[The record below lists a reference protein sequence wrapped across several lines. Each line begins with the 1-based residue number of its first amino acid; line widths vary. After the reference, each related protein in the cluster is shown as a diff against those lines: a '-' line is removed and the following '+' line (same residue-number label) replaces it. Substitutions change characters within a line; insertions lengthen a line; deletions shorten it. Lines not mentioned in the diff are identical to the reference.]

1 MKKVI
6 VALFAV
12 LMVLASCSMED
23 SSNGIVSFDVGE
35 NSRGNV
41 SVIEMDVAYYVVH
54 GTSGGQT
61 FNSGNISID
70 GGENAF
76 EIRPGNWTFY
86 AEAFNKNDQK
96 IGRSDDVEANIKS
109 GPGNHVSLTVREIA
123 GEGDVTF
130 NLKYTNQIDPDT
142 PLYVMIDD
150 GEKQPL
156 VVKDGVHA
164 LTVSLSNGFHVV
176 WIYEGENGNPSD
188 VFTIRVVTGYPTKVT
203 GEYVTSS
210 AGDGYFDI
218 EGDIVQTPEISF
230 FDAFNGTV
238 PVNLEYEL
246 EAIVKGVSGQ
256 IEYTWFLDG
265 TEAKDQTTATYTVE
279 SLQSIGLEVGTQHN
293 LMLMIRAGNVVWTSN
308 RYFFTVGQAVTLP
321 TIESP
326 GLGDSAWNTQW
337 NYDGGSQTITI
348 NVEGST
354 EGFEIKY
361 FIDDQEVVAEGN
373 VITVDPQSYSIGQ
386 HELRYEITG
395 YGIPDSGSLGRF
407 MITPS
412 VYLSLDQTDGLNS
425 YDKLTGSVQVN
436 PAGDYGY
443 VGIGIFNADSSEE
456 LIEEIDFDDSG
467 YTKFEVSLGSLTTS
481 GEYTVLAGV
490 TDSYDNPT
498 FSALSEEKTIQV
510 TVPDFSI
517 YTVSDKVY
525 SGGSFSIYA
534 NETSGPGNSYVWYVN
549 GEEVHL
555 SDGQTGYSSF
565 NVGNVSWPT
574 GTYEI
579 YLMRDGIN
587 SNTIT
592 IEIVEEPRLGILVNG
607 SLNGNNWASG
617 KAVRFEIWNPEGHEL
632 SEINWYVY
640 ADGPGIDESKYTID
654 ESKLGLTVHEDVSA
668 SNISVDVE
676 LKVDGISHR
685 LYGSASS
692 SGGGYA
698 DGISISIDKFV
709 VKPSE
714 SVKATYYIGSNF
726 DYNET
731 GMYNSISSAVLTVFG
746 VDKSGQRNVLSGYPI
761 TFTSDQLPVAD
772 VLTIEADVEDYTRYV
787 LRIDAYY
794 WDYSSGVEPVEV
806 QGAWWENIVT
816 VSENGII
823 GIQAGDVYQ
832 MLQIDGA
839 DGIAVGLGT
848 LILSDDG
855 SNQYVKYVIKFTED
869 MIPQGPEQEMTG
881 MPFEIEKGTF
891 TSNGGSITFNGQSMV
906 PGPDGTGQVEY
917 TVTIDGNEFVD
928 DDGRTWTRLNTETR
942 SKSRAISDFNGS
954 WKFADINL
962 DSSFMTAMMNFVF
975 TMMEQQMGAEM
986 MMPDNYKN
994 LLTFDAGEGIGVS
1007 LGAELYNGLLTM
1019 NAGIG
1024 LDATIM
1030 DGISLADD
1038 LMLLAGATGDIDS
1051 YGGDD
1056 LLTMDGYAIP
1066 LALQLSSD
1074 ESVMLLYV
1082 LMRQGDNGYQ
1092 PMLVLPLSNVSSL
1105 DFPKATGSHF
1115 SKTMRST
1122 MSEVM
1127 DMAKTAEQKLGSDGS
1142 DVLYNLFA
1150 VPLFNSNVNST
1161 GKWNVEVT
1169 SGDTEFLERIFGG
1182 YMYSLMGSMT
1192 TGGGYEIWSYDG
1204 PSDPSGSYHYSL
1216 AYGGGATSGY
1226 ANFNVTSSGEDPN
1239 EVNMMVQVSFRGLPV
1254 YEGTLRLTR
1263 DTSLSFMDVC
1273 EEMVASSSGPSTGY
1287 IELRS
1292 NGEVWFGY
1300 GETEAEGMN
1309 ICVGTYGLD
1318 GGKIVIETAN
1328 DLLPEL
1334 EGLSISF
1341 GGLFGYSQSGDSA
1354 EIMILQQK
1362 NGADFGLKFNAVG

>member
-109 GPGNHVSLTVREIA
+109 GPGNHVSLTVREIE

-130 NLKYTNQIDPDT
+130 NFTYTNQINPDT
-142 PLYVMIDD
+142 SLYAMIDD
-150 GEKQPL
+150 GQKQQL

-176 WIYEGENGNPSD
+176 WIYEGDNENPSD
-188 VFTIRVVTGYPTKVT
+188 VFTIRVVTGYPTTVT

-218 EGDIVQTPEISF
+218 EGAIDQTPEISF

-265 TEAKDQTTATYTVE
+265 AEVEDQTTATYTVE
-279 SLQSIGLEVGTQHN
+279 SLQSIGLEVGTQHT
-293 LMLMIRAGNVVWTSN
+293 LMLMIRSGNVVWTSD
-308 RYFFTVGQAVTLP
+308 RYHFTVIEEVTLP
-321 TIESP
+321 ELSSNLA
-326 GLGDSAWNTQW
+326 GFVHDNAWSYN
-337 NYDGGSQTITI
+337 GGSQTITI
-348 NVEGST
+348 NVNGST

-395 YGIPDSGSLGRF
+395 YGIPDSGSLGLF
-407 MITPS
+407 VITPS
-412 VYLSLDQTDGLNS
+412 VYLTLDQTDGLYN

-436 PAGDYGY
+436 PAGEYGY
-443 VGIGIFNADSSEE
+443 AAVGIFNDDYTEL

-467 YTKFEVSLGSLTTS
+467 YTKFEVSLGSLATS
-481 GEYTVLAGV
+481 GKYTVKAEVQDTYDSPSFYGV
-490 TDSYDNPT
+490 
-498 FSALSEEKTIQV
+498 SEDQTIQI

-517 YTVSDKVY
+517 VTDNSDKV
-525 SGGSFSIYA
+525 I
-534 NETSGPGNSYVWYVN
+534 
-549 GEEVHL
+549 
-555 SDGQTGYSSF
+555 
-565 NVGNVSWPT
+565 VGNELSIRVNESSSGSTYEWYINGKLASTQSGYGNFYEYIRWPA

-579 YLMRDGIN
+579 YLMRDGVK

-592 IEIVEEPRLGILVNG
+592 IEVVEEPRLGILING

-617 KAVRFEIWNPEGHEL
+617 NAVRFEIWNPDGHEL

-640 ADGPGIDESKYTID
+640 ADGPGIDESLYTID
-654 ESKLGLTVHEDVSA
+654 ESDLGLTVHEDVSA

-685 LYGSASS
+685 IYGSA
-692 SGGGYA
+692 
-698 DGISISIDKFV
+698 
-709 VKPSE
+709 
-714 SVKATYYIGSNF
+714 
-726 DYNET
+726 
-731 GMYNSISSAVLTVFG
+731 
-746 VDKSGQRNVLSGYPI
+746 
-761 TFTSDQLPVAD
+761 
-772 VLTIEADVEDYTRYV
+772 
-787 LRIDAYY
+787 
-794 WDYSSGVEPVEV
+794 YSSGDEYDNGLAIYFDKLVVAPGEGFGGNYTISYYMPDPEGYYQYPIETATVRLFGVKADGSEGIPIWTKEYSREDKTLPAHEEFDLNETTDEYTSYKVAIDFTYTDNFSVEPHPYDGE
-806 QGAWWENIVT
+806 WTNSIP
-816 VSENGII
+816 VSSERII
-823 GIQAGDVYQ
+823 PIQAGDVYQ
-832 MLQIDGA
+832 MLQLDGT

-848 LILSDDG
+848 LVLSADD

-869 MIPQGPEQEMTG
+869 MIPQNPEQGMTE
-881 MPFEIEKGTF
+881 MPFEMEMGTY
-891 TSNGGSITFNGQSMV
+891 SQNGNTISFNGQGMDPS
-906 PGPDGTGQVEY
+906 TGEMIEVNY
-917 TVTIDGNEFVD
+917 FVNLAGRD
-928 DDGRTWTRLNTETR
+928 FTDSEGRTWTMLNTETR
-942 SKSRAISDFNGS
+942 SKSRAISDFNGL

-962 DSSFMTAMMNFVF
+962 DSSFMNEMMNFVF

-986 MMPDNYKN
+986 TMPDTYKN
-994 LLTFDAGEGIGVS
+994 LLTFDEGEGIGVS

-1038 LMLLAGATGDIDS
+1038 LMLLAGATGELDS
-1051 YGGDD
+1051 YSEED

-1074 ESVMLLYV
+1074 KSVMLLYV
-1082 LMRQGDNGYQ
+1082 LMKQGDNGYQ
-1092 PMLVLPLSNVSSL
+1092 PMLVLPLSKVSSL

-1127 DMAKTAEQKLGSDGS
+1127 DMAKTAELKLGSDGS

-1150 VPLFNSNVNST
+1150 VPLFNSNVSST

-1204 PSDPSGSYHYSL
+1204 PSDPSMTYHYSL
-1216 AYGGGATSGY
+1216 AYGDGATSGY
-1226 ANFNVTSSGEDPN
+1226 ANFNVTSSDPN
-1239 EVNMMVQVSFRGLPV
+1239 EVTMMVQVSFRGLPV

-1328 DLLPEL
+1328 DLLPEM

>member
-12 LMVLASCSMED
+12 LMVFASCSMED

-130 NLKYTNQIDPDT
+130 NLEYTNQIDPDT

-150 GEKQPL
+150 GEKQRL

-176 WIYEGENGNPSD
+176 WIYEGDNENPSD

-265 TEAKDQTTATYTVE
+265 AIVEAQTTETFSVE
-279 SLQSIGLEVGTQHN
+279 SLQSINLDVGTQHT
-293 LMLMIRAGNVVWTSN
+293 LMLMIRAGNVVWTSD
-308 RYFFTVGQAVTLP
+308 RYIFTVGERVVLP
-321 TIESP
+321 TIKSD
-326 GLGDSAWNTQW
+326 LDVDCDIA
-337 NYDGGSQTITI
+337 YDGGNHVITLT
-348 NVEGST
+348 VDGST
-354 EGFEIKY
+354 EGFTIKY
-361 FIDDQEVVAEGN
+361 LIDDQEVVAEN
-373 VITVDPQSYSIGQ
+373 NQITVNPQSYSLGP
-386 HELRYEITG
+386 HELKYEING
-395 YGIPDSGSLGRF
+395 HGLPALGSLGTF
-407 MITPS
+407 WINPS
-412 VYLSLDQTDGLNS
+412 VYLTLDQTDGLYS
-425 YDKLTGSVQVN
+425 YDKLTGSVRVN
-436 PAGDYGY
+436 PAGGEYGY
-443 VGIGIFNADSSEE
+443 GVITLLHEKDGLGAVQI
-456 LIEEIDFDDSG
+456 IENVYFDESG
-467 YTKFEVSLGSLTTS
+467 YANFEISLGSLTTE
-481 GEYTVLAGV
+481 G
-490 TDSYDNPT
+490 SYIVQAVVANSYENPSYGGT
-498 FSALSEEKTIQV
+498 SEKQTINV

-517 YTVSDKVY
+517 YTSSDKVY

-565 NVGNVSWPT
+565 HVNNVSWPT

-579 YLMRDGIN
+579 YLMRDGFK

-592 IEIVEEPRLGILVNG
+592 IEVVEEPRLGILING

-617 KAVRFEIWNPEGHEL
+617 NAVRFEIWNPDDHEL
-632 SEINWYVY
+632 SEINWDVY
-640 ADGPGIDESKYTID
+640 ADGLEIDESQYTIA
-654 ESKLGLTVHEDVSA
+654 ESELGLTVHEDVFASSISA
-668 SNISVDVE
+668 DVE

-685 LYGSASS
+685 IHGSAYS

-698 DGISISIDKFV
+698 DGMSISLDKFV
-709 VKPSE
+709 VKPGE
-714 SVKATYYIGSNF
+714 SVKATYYIGTNL
-726 DYNET
+726 DYNENWMST
-731 GMYNSISSAVLTVFG
+731 SISSAVLTVFG
-746 VDKSGQRNVLSGYPI
+746 VDKSGIRNELSEYSRTI
-761 TFTSDQLPVAD
+761 TSDQLPFSGE
-772 VLTIEADVEDYTRYV
+772 LTIPSASDQYSSYV
-787 LRIDAYY
+787 FHIDAYY
-794 WDYSSGVEPVEV
+794 WDYSSGSEPDEAL
-806 QGAWWENIVT
+806 GPYWENIVT

-848 LILSDDG
+848 LVLSDDG
-855 SNQYVKYVIKFTED
+855 SNQYVRYVIKFTED
-869 MIPQGPEQEMTG
+869 MIPQDPEQEMTG

-891 TSNGGSITFNGQSMV
+891 TSNGGSITFNGQSME

-917 TVTIDGNEFVD
+917 TVTIDGNEFID
-928 DDGRTWTRLNTETR
+928 DNGRTWTRLNTETR

-954 WKFADINL
+954 WKVADINL
-962 DSSFMTAMMNFVF
+962 DSSFMNAMMNFVF
-975 TMMEQQMGAEM
+975 TMMEQQTGEEM
-986 MMPDNYKN
+986 AMPEN
-994 LLTFDAGEGIGVS
+994 LLTFDEGEGIGVS
-1007 LGAELYNGLLTM
+1007 LGAVLYNGLLTM

-1038 LMLLAGATGDIDS
+1038 LMLLAGATGELDS
-1051 YGGDD
+1051 YSEED

-1074 ESVMLLYV
+1074 KSVMLLYV
-1082 LMRQGDNGYQ
+1082 LMKQGDNGYQ
-1092 PMLVLPLSNVSSL
+1092 PMLVLPLSKVSSL

-1150 VPLFNSNVNST
+1150 VPLFNSNVSST

-1216 AYGGGATSGY
+1216 AYGDGATSGY

-1239 EVNMMVQVSFRGLPV
+1239 EVTMMVQVSFRGLPV

-1263 DTSLSFMDVC
+1263 DTSLSFMEVC

-1318 GGKIVIETAN
+1318 GGKIVIETAS

-1341 GGLFGYSQSGDSA
+1341 GGLFGYSQSGDTA

>member
-109 GPGNHVSLTVREIA
+109 GPGNSVSLTVREIA

-130 NLKYTNQIDPDT
+130 NLKYTNQINPDT

-150 GEKQPL
+150 GEKQQL

-176 WIYEGENGNPSD
+176 WIYEGDNENPSD
-188 VFTIRVVTGYPTKVT
+188 VFTIRVVTGYPTTVT

-265 TEAKDQTTATYTVE
+265 AVVEDQTTATYTVK
-279 SLQSIGLEVGTQHN
+279 SLQSIDLEVGTQHN
-293 LMLMIRAGNVVWTSN
+293 LMLMIRSGNIVWTSN

-395 YGIPDSGSLGRF
+395 YGLTRSGSLGLF
-407 MITPS
+407 VINPS
-412 VYLSLDQTDGLNS
+412 VTLTLDKTSGLYN

-436 PAGDYGY
+436 PAENYEFAAVEI
-443 VGIGIFNADSSEE
+443 VGSDGLVGPLVQKISLDE
-456 LIEEIDFDDSG
+456 SG
-467 YTKFEVSLGSLTTS
+467 HTDFEVSLGSLTTT
-481 GEYTVLAGV
+481 GTYTVHARV
-490 TDSYDNPT
+490 ADRDSNPT
-498 FSALSEEKTIQV
+498 FEGLSEEKTIQI

-517 YTVSDKVY
+517 VTDNSDKV
-525 SGGSFSIYA
+525 I
-534 NETSGPGNSYVWYVN
+534 
-549 GEEVHL
+549 
-555 SDGQTGYSSF
+555 
-565 NVGNVSWPT
+565 VGNELSIRVNESSSGSTYEWYINGKLASTQSEYGNFYEFIRWPA

-579 YLMRDGIN
+579 YLMKDGVK

-592 IEIVEEPRLGILVNG
+592 IEVVEEPRLGILING

-617 KAVRFEIWNPEGHEL
+617 NAVRFEIWNPDGHEL

-640 ADGPGIDESKYTID
+640 ADGPGIDESQYTIA
-654 ESKLGLTVHEDVSA
+654 ESELGLTVHEDVFASSISA
-668 SNISVDVE
+668 DVE

-685 LYGSASS
+685 LYGSA
-692 SGGGYA
+692 
-698 DGISISIDKFV
+698 
-709 VKPSE
+709 
-714 SVKATYYIGSNF
+714 
-726 DYNET
+726 
-731 GMYNSISSAVLTVFG
+731 
-746 VDKSGQRNVLSGYPI
+746 
-761 TFTSDQLPVAD
+761 
-772 VLTIEADVEDYTRYV
+772 
-787 LRIDAYY
+787 
-794 WDYSSGVEPVEV
+794 YSSGDEYDNGLAIYFDKLVVAPGEGFGGNYTISYYMPDPEGYYQYPIETATVRLFGVKADGSEGIPIWTKEYSREDKTLPAHEKFNLNETTDEYTSYKVAIDFTYTDNFSVEPHPYDGE
-806 QGAWWENIVT
+806 WTNSIP
-816 VSENGII
+816 VSSERII
-823 GIQAGDVYQ
+823 PIQAGDVYQ

-848 LILSDDG
+848 LVLSDDG
-855 SNQYVKYVIKFTED
+855 SNQYVRYVIKFTED
-869 MIPQGPEQEMTG
+869 MIPQDSEQGMTE

-917 TVTIDGNEFVD
+917 TVTINGNEFVD
-928 DDGRTWTRLNTETR
+928 DDGRTWTRLNTVTK
-942 SKSRAISDFNGS
+942 SASRAISDFNGS

-986 MMPDNYKN
+986 TMPDNYKN
-994 LLTFDAGEGIGVS
+994 LLTFDEGEGIGVS
-1007 LGAELYNGLLTM
+1007 LGAKLHDGLLTM

-1038 LMLLAGATGDIDS
+1038 LMLLAGATGELDS
-1051 YGGDD
+1051 YSEED
-1056 LLTMDGYAIP
+1056 LLTMDGYALP

-1074 ESVMLLYV
+1074 KSVMLLYV
-1082 LMRQGDNGYQ
+1082 LMRQGDKGYQ
-1092 PMLVLPLSNVSSL
+1092 PMLVLPLSKVSSL

-1127 DMAKTAEQKLGSDGS
+1127 DMAKTAELKLGSDGS

-1150 VPLFNSNVNST
+1150 VPLFNSNVSST

-1204 PSDPSGSYHYSL
+1204 PSDPSMTYHYSL
-1216 AYGGGATSGY
+1216 AYGDGATSGY

-1239 EVNMMVQVSFRGLPV
+1239 EVIMMVQVSFRGLPV

-1292 NGEVWFGY
+1292 NGQVWFGY

-1318 GGKIVIETAN
+1318 GGKIVIETAS

>member
-35 NSRGNV
+35 NSRGKV

-54 GTSGGQT
+54 GTSGGLS
-61 FNSGNISID
+61 FNSENISID
-70 GGENAF
+70 GGENTF

-86 AEAFNKNDQK
+86 AEAFNKDKQK
-96 IGRSDDVEANIKS
+96 IGRSDDVAVNIKS
-109 GPGNHVSLTVREIA
+109 GPGNHVSLTVREIE

-130 NLKYTNQIDPDT
+130 NLKYTNKIDPDT
-142 PLYVMIDD
+142 PLYVKIDD
-150 GEKQPL
+150 SEKQRL

-164 LTVSLSNGFHVV
+164 LTESLSNGFHVV
-176 WIYEGENGNPSD
+176 WIYEGDNENPSD

-230 FDAFNGTV
+230 TSNFSTDNV
-238 PVNLEYEL
+238 PANLEFKLKAVVE
-246 EAIVKGVSGQ
+246 GVSGQ

-265 TEAKDQTTATYTVE
+265 AVAEDQTTATYTVE
-279 SLQSIGLEVGTQHN
+279 SLQSIGLEVETQHN
-293 LMLMIRAGNVVWTSN
+293 LMLMIRSGNVVWTSD

-348 NVEGST
+348 NVEGNT

-361 FIDDQEVVAEGN
+361 FIDDQEVVAKDN

-443 VGIGIFNADSSEE
+443 VGIGIFNADYPEE
-456 LIEEIDFDDSG
+456 LIEEIDFDGSG

-498 FSALSEEKTIQV
+498 FSALSEEKTIQI

-517 YTVSDKVY
+517 VTDNSDKV
-525 SGGSFSIYA
+525 I
-534 NETSGPGNSYVWYVN
+534 
-549 GEEVHL
+549 
-555 SDGQTGYSSF
+555 
-565 NVGNVSWPT
+565 VGNELSIRVNESSSGSTYEWYINGKLASTQSEYGNFYEFIRWPA

-579 YLMRDGIN
+579 YLMRDGFK

-592 IEIVEEPRLGILVNG
+592 IEVVEEPRLGILING

-617 KAVRFEIWNPEGHEL
+617 NAVRFEIWNPDDHEL
-632 SEINWYVY
+632 SEINWDVY
-640 ADGPGIDESKYTID
+640 ADGLEIDESQYTIA
-654 ESKLGLTVHEDVSA
+654 ESELGLTVHEDVFASSISA
-668 SNISVDVE
+668 DVE

-685 LYGSASS
+685 IHGSAYSS
-692 SGGGYA
+692 GGYA
-698 DGISISIDKFV
+698 DGMSISLDKFV
-709 VKPSE
+709 VKPGE
-714 SVKATYYIGSNF
+714 SVKATYYIGTNL
-726 DYNET
+726 DYNENWMST
-731 GMYNSISSAVLTVFG
+731 SISSAVLTVFG
-746 VDKSGQRNVLSGYPI
+746 VDKSGIRNELSEYSRTI
-761 TFTSDQLPVAD
+761 TSDQLPFSGE
-772 VLTIEADVEDYTRYV
+772 LTIPSASDQYSSYV
-787 LRIDAYY
+787 FHIDAYY
-794 WDYSSGVEPVEV
+794 WDYSSGSEPDEAL
-806 QGAWWENIVT
+806 GPYWENIVT

-848 LILSDDG
+848 LVLSDDG
-855 SNQYVKYVIKFTED
+855 SNQYVRYVIKFTED
-869 MIPQGPEQEMTG
+869 MIPQDPEQEMTG

-891 TSNGGSITFNGQSMV
+891 TSNGGSITFNGQSME

-917 TVTIDGNEFVD
+917 TVTIDGNEFID
-928 DDGRTWTRLNTETR
+928 DNGRTWTRLNTETR

-954 WKFADINL
+954 WKVADINL
-962 DSSFMTAMMNFVF
+962 DSSFMNAMMNFVF
-975 TMMEQQMGAEM
+975 TMMEQQTGEEM
-986 MMPDNYKN
+986 AMPEN
-994 LLTFDAGEGIGVS
+994 LLTFDEGEGIGVS
-1007 LGAELYNGLLTM
+1007 LGAVLYNGLLTM

-1038 LMLLAGATGDIDS
+1038 LMLLAGATGELDS
-1051 YGGDD
+1051 YSEED

-1074 ESVMLLYV
+1074 KSVMLLYV
-1082 LMRQGDNGYQ
+1082 LMKQGDNGYQ
-1092 PMLVLPLSNVSSL
+1092 PMLVLPLSKVSSL

-1150 VPLFNSNVNST
+1150 VPLFNSNVSST

-1216 AYGGGATSGY
+1216 AYGDGATSGY

-1239 EVNMMVQVSFRGLPV
+1239 EVTMMVQVSFRGLPV

-1263 DTSLSFMDVC
+1263 DTSLSFMEVC

-1318 GGKIVIETAN
+1318 GGKIVIETAS

-1341 GGLFGYSQSGDSA
+1341 GGLFGYSQSGDTA

>member
-61 FNSGNISID
+61 FNSGNIYID

-109 GPGNHVSLTVREIA
+109 GPGNSVSLTVREIA

-130 NLKYTNQIDPDT
+130 NLKYTNQINPDT

-150 GEKQPL
+150 GEKQQL

-176 WIYEGENGNPSD
+176 WIYEGDNENPSD
-188 VFTIRVVTGYPTKVT
+188 VFTIRVVTGYPTTVT

-265 TEAKDQTTATYTVE
+265 AVVEDQTTATYTVK
-279 SLQSIGLEVGTQHN
+279 SLQSIDLEVGTQHN
-293 LMLMIRAGNVVWTSN
+293 LMLMIRSGNIVWTSN

-395 YGIPDSGSLGRF
+395 YGLTRSGSLGLF
-407 MITPS
+407 VINPS
-412 VYLSLDQTDGLNS
+412 VTLTLDKTSGLYN

-436 PAGDYGY
+436 PAENYEFAAVEI
-443 VGIGIFNADSSEE
+443 VGSDGLVGPLVQKISLDE
-456 LIEEIDFDDSG
+456 SG
-467 YTKFEVSLGSLTTS
+467 HTDFEVSLGSLTTT
-481 GEYTVLAGV
+481 GTYTVHARV
-490 TDSYDNPT
+490 ADRDSNPT
-498 FSALSEEKTIQV
+498 FEGLSEEKTIQI

-517 YTVSDKVY
+517 VTDNSDKV
-525 SGGSFSIYA
+525 I
-534 NETSGPGNSYVWYVN
+534 
-549 GEEVHL
+549 
-555 SDGQTGYSSF
+555 
-565 NVGNVSWPT
+565 VGNELSIRVNESSSGSTYEWYINGKLASTQSEYGNFYEFIRWPA

-579 YLMRDGIN
+579 YLMKDGVK

-592 IEIVEEPRLGILVNG
+592 IEVVEEPRLGILING

-617 KAVRFEIWNPEGHEL
+617 NAVRFEIWNPDGHEL

-640 ADGPGIDESKYTID
+640 ADGPGIDESLYTID
-654 ESKLGLTVHEDVSA
+654 ESDLGLTVHEDVSA
-668 SNISVDVE
+668 SNISADVE

-685 LYGSASS
+685 LYGSA
-692 SGGGYA
+692 
-698 DGISISIDKFV
+698 
-709 VKPSE
+709 
-714 SVKATYYIGSNF
+714 
-726 DYNET
+726 
-731 GMYNSISSAVLTVFG
+731 
-746 VDKSGQRNVLSGYPI
+746 
-761 TFTSDQLPVAD
+761 
-772 VLTIEADVEDYTRYV
+772 
-787 LRIDAYY
+787 
-794 WDYSSGVEPVEV
+794 YSSGDEYDNGLAIYFDKLVVAPGEGFGGNYTISYYMPDPEGYYQYPIETATVRLFGVKADGSEGIPIWTKEYSREDKTLPAHEKFNLNETTDEYTSYKVAIDFTYTDNFSVEPHPYDGE
-806 QGAWWENIVT
+806 WTNSIP
-816 VSENGII
+816 VSSERII
-823 GIQAGDVYQ
+823 PIQAGDVYQ

-848 LILSDDG
+848 LVLSDDG
-855 SNQYVKYVIKFTED
+855 SNQYVRYVIKFTED
-869 MIPQGPEQEMTG
+869 MIPQDSEQGMTE

-917 TVTIDGNEFVD
+917 TVTINGNEFVD
-928 DDGRTWTRLNTETR
+928 DDGRTWTRLNTVTK
-942 SKSRAISDFNGS
+942 SASRAISDFNGS

-986 MMPDNYKN
+986 TMPDNYKN
-994 LLTFDAGEGIGVS
+994 LLTFDEGEGIGVS
-1007 LGAELYNGLLTM
+1007 LGAKLHDGLLTM

-1038 LMLLAGATGDIDS
+1038 LMLLAGATGELDS
-1051 YGGDD
+1051 YSEED

-1074 ESVMLLYV
+1074 KSVMLLYV
-1082 LMRQGDNGYQ
+1082 LMKQGDNGYQ
-1092 PMLVLPLSNVSSL
+1092 PMLVLPLSKVSSL

-1150 VPLFNSNVNST
+1150 VPLFNSNVSST

-1204 PSDPSGSYHYSL
+1204 PSDPSMTYHYSL
-1216 AYGGGATSGY
+1216 AYGDGATSGY

-1239 EVNMMVQVSFRGLPV
+1239 EVTMMVQVSFRGLPV

>member
-35 NSRGNV
+35 NSRGKV

-54 GTSGGQT
+54 GTSGGES

-76 EIRPGNWTFY
+76 EIRPGKWTFY
-86 AEAFNKNDQK
+86 AEAINKDNQK
-96 IGRSDDVEANIKS
+96 IGRSDDVAVNIKS

-130 NLKYTNQIDPDT
+130 NLEYTNQIDPDT

-150 GEKQPL
+150 GEKQKL

-176 WIYEGENGNPSD
+176 WIYEGDNENPSD
-188 VFTIRVVTGYPTKVT
+188 VFTIRVVTGYPTTVT

-218 EGDIVQTPEISF
+218 EGAIVQTPEISF

-265 TEAKDQTTATYTVE
+265 AIVEAQTTETFSVE
-279 SLQSIGLEVGTQHN
+279 SLQSIGLEVGTPHN
-293 LMLMIRAGNVVWTSN
+293 LMLMIRSGNVVWTSN

-321 TIESP
+321 EISSDLSAQIESN
-326 GLGDSAWNTQW
+326 AWS
-337 NYDGGSQTITI
+337 YDGGSQTIAI

-354 EGFEIKY
+354 EGFIIKY
-361 FIDDQEVVAEGN
+361 FIDDQEVVAEDN
-373 VITVDPQSYSIGQ
+373 AITVDPRSYSIGQ
-386 HELRYEITG
+386 HELKYEITG
-395 YGIPDSGSLGRF
+395 YGLTRSGSLGRF
-407 MITPS
+407 VINPS
-412 VYLSLDQTDGLNS
+412 VILTLDKTSDLYN

-436 PAGDYGY
+436 PAENYEFVAVEI
-443 VGIGIFNADSSEE
+443 VGSDGLVEPLVQKISLDE
-456 LIEEIDFDDSG
+456 SG
-467 YTKFEVSLGSLTTS
+467 HTDFEVSLGSLTTT
-481 GEYTVLAGV
+481 GTYTVHARV
-490 TDSYDNPT
+490 ADRDSNPT
-498 FSALSEEKTIQV
+498 FEGLSEELAIQV

-517 YTVSDKVY
+517 VTDNSDKV
-525 SGGSFSIYA
+525 I
-534 NETSGPGNSYVWYVN
+534 
-549 GEEVHL
+549 
-555 SDGQTGYSSF
+555 
-565 NVGNVSWPT
+565 VGNELSIRVNELSSGSTYEWYINGKLASTQQGYGNFYEFIRWPA

-579 YLMRDGIN
+579 YLVRDGFK

-592 IEIVEEPRLGILVNG
+592 IEVVEEPRLGILING

-617 KAVRFEIWNPEGHEL
+617 NAVRFEIWNPDGHEL

-640 ADGPGIDESKYTID
+640 ADGPGIDESLYTID
-654 ESKLGLTVHEDVSA
+654 ESKLGLTVQENVSA

-685 LYGSASS
+685 IYGRAYS
-692 SGGGYA
+692 SGDGYA
-698 DGISISIDKFV
+698 DGMSISLDKFV
-709 VKPSE
+709 VKPGE

-787 LRIDAYY
+787 LRIEAYY

-839 DGIAVGLGT
+839 DGIAAGLGT

-855 SNQYVKYVIKFTED
+855 SNQYVKYVIKFSED
-869 MIPQGPEQEMTG
+869 MIPQDPEQEMTG

-917 TVTIDGNEFVD
+917 TVTINGNEFVD

-962 DSSFMTAMMNFVF
+962 DSSFMNAMMNFVF
-975 TMMEQQMGAEM
+975 TMMEQQTGEEM
-986 MMPDNYKN
+986 AMPEN
-994 LLTFDAGEGIGVS
+994 LLTFDEGEGIGVS
-1007 LGAELYNGLLTM
+1007 LGAKLHDGLLTM

-1038 LMLLAGATGDIDS
+1038 LMLLAGATGELDS
-1051 YGGDD
+1051 YSEED

-1082 LMRQGDNGYQ
+1082 LMKQGDNGYQ
-1092 PMLVLPLSNVSSL
+1092 PMLVLPLSKVSSL

-1150 VPLFNSNVNST
+1150 VPLFNSNVSST

-1192 TGGGYEIWSYDG
+1192 TGGGYEIWDNYG

-1216 AYGGGATSGY
+1216 AYGGGATSAY
-1226 ANFNVTSSGEDPN
+1226 ADFTVTSEKQD
-1239 EVNMMVQVSFRGLPV
+1239 EVIVDVDVWFQGLPV
-1254 YEGTLRLTR
+1254 YTGTLRLTR
-1263 DTSLSFMDVC
+1263 DTSLSFMEVC

-1292 NGEVWFGY
+1292 DGKVWFGY

-1318 GGKIVIETAN
+1318 GGKIVIETAS

-1341 GGLFGYSQSGDSA
+1341 GGLFGYSQSGDTA

-1362 NGADFGLKFNAVG
+1362 NGADFGLRFNAVG

>member
-130 NLKYTNQIDPDT
+130 NLKYTNQINPDT

-150 GEKQPL
+150 GEKQQL

-176 WIYEGENGNPSD
+176 WIYEGDNENPSD
-188 VFTIRVVTGYPTKVT
+188 VFTIRVVTGYPTTVT

-265 TEAKDQTTATYTVE
+265 AVVEDQTTATYTVK
-279 SLQSIGLEVGTQHN
+279 SLQSIDLEVGTQHN
-293 LMLMIRAGNVVWTSN
+293 LMLMIRSGNIVWTSN

-395 YGIPDSGSLGRF
+395 YGLTRSGSLGLF
-407 MITPS
+407 VINPS
-412 VYLSLDQTDGLNS
+412 VTLTLDKTSGLYN

-436 PAGDYGY
+436 PAENYEFAAVEI
-443 VGIGIFNADSSEE
+443 VGSDGLVGPLVQKISLDE
-456 LIEEIDFDDSG
+456 SG
-467 YTKFEVSLGSLTTS
+467 HTDFEVSLGSLTTT
-481 GEYTVLAGV
+481 GTYTVHARV
-490 TDSYDNPT
+490 ADRDSNLT
-498 FSALSEEKTIQV
+498 FEGLSEEKTIQI

-517 YTVSDKVY
+517 VTDNSDKV
-525 SGGSFSIYA
+525 I
-534 NETSGPGNSYVWYVN
+534 
-549 GEEVHL
+549 
-555 SDGQTGYSSF
+555 
-565 NVGNVSWPT
+565 VGNELSIRVNESSSGSTYEWYINGKLASTQSEYGNFYEFIRWPA

-579 YLMRDGIN
+579 YLMKDGVK

-592 IEIVEEPRLGILVNG
+592 IEVVEEPRLGILING

-617 KAVRFEIWNPEGHEL
+617 NAVRFEIWNPDGHEL

-640 ADGPGIDESKYTID
+640 ADGPGIDESLYTID
-654 ESKLGLTVHEDVSA
+654 ESDLGLTVHEDVSA
-668 SNISVDVE
+668 SNISADVE

-685 LYGSASS
+685 LYGSA
-692 SGGGYA
+692 
-698 DGISISIDKFV
+698 
-709 VKPSE
+709 
-714 SVKATYYIGSNF
+714 
-726 DYNET
+726 
-731 GMYNSISSAVLTVFG
+731 
-746 VDKSGQRNVLSGYPI
+746 
-761 TFTSDQLPVAD
+761 
-772 VLTIEADVEDYTRYV
+772 
-787 LRIDAYY
+787 
-794 WDYSSGVEPVEV
+794 YSSGDEYDNGLAIYFDKLVVAPGEGFGGNYTISYYMPDPEGYYQYPIETATVRLFGVKADGSEGIPIWTKEYSREDKTLPAHEEFNLNETTDEYTSYKVAIDFTYTDNFSVEPHPYDGE
-806 QGAWWENIVT
+806 WTNSIP
-816 VSENGII
+816 VSSERII
-823 GIQAGDVYQ
+823 PIQAGDVYQ

-848 LILSDDG
+848 LVLSDDG
-855 SNQYVKYVIKFTED
+855 SNQYVRYVIKFTED
-869 MIPQGPEQEMTG
+869 MIPQDSEQGMTE

-917 TVTIDGNEFVD
+917 TVTINGNEFVD
-928 DDGRTWTRLNTETR
+928 DDGRTWTRLNTVTK
-942 SKSRAISDFNGS
+942 SASRAISDFNGS

-986 MMPDNYKN
+986 TMPDNYKN
-994 LLTFDAGEGIGVS
+994 LLTFDEGEGIGVS
-1007 LGAELYNGLLTM
+1007 LGAKLHDGLLTM

-1038 LMLLAGATGDIDS
+1038 LMLLAGATGELDS
-1051 YGGDD
+1051 YSEED
-1056 LLTMDGYAIP
+1056 LLTMDGYALP

-1074 ESVMLLYV
+1074 KSVMLLYV
-1082 LMRQGDNGYQ
+1082 LMRQGDKGYQ
-1092 PMLVLPLSNVSSL
+1092 PMLVLPLSKVSSL

-1127 DMAKTAEQKLGSDGS
+1127 DMAKTAELKLGSDGS

-1150 VPLFNSNVNST
+1150 VPLFNSNVSST

-1204 PSDPSGSYHYSL
+1204 PSDPSMTYHYSL
-1216 AYGGGATSGY
+1216 AYGDGATSGY

-1239 EVNMMVQVSFRGLPV
+1239 EVIMMVQVSFRGLPV

-1292 NGEVWFGY
+1292 NGQVWFGY

-1318 GGKIVIETAN
+1318 GGKIVIETAS

>member
-12 LMVLASCSMED
+12 LMVFASCSMED

-41 SVIEMDVAYYVVH
+41 SVIEMDVAYYVVY
-54 GTSGGQT
+54 GTSGGLS

-96 IGRSDDVEANIKS
+96 IGRSDDVAVNIKS

-142 PLYVMIDD
+142 LLYIMIDD
-150 GEKQPL
+150 GEKQQL

-176 WIYEGENGNPSD
+176 WIYEGDNENPSD
-188 VFTIRVVTGYPTKVT
+188 VFTIRVVTGYPTMVT

-210 AGDGYFDI
+210 AEDGYFDI

-230 FDAFNGTV
+230 SSNFTEATI
-238 PVNLEYEL
+238 PANLEFNL
-246 EAIVKGVSGQ
+246 KANVDGVSGQ
-256 IEYTWFLDG
+256 IEYTWLLDG
-265 TEAKDQTTATYTVE
+265 AVAEDQTTATYTVE

-293 LMLMIRAGNVVWTSN
+293 LMLMIRSGNVVWTSD
-308 RYFFTVGQAVTLP
+308 RYHFTVIEEVILP
-321 TIESP
+321 ELSSNLA
-326 GLGDSAWNTQW
+326 GFVHDNAWSYN
-337 NYDGGSQTITI
+337 GGSQDITI
-348 NVEGST
+348 NVNGST

-361 FIDDQEVVAEGN
+361 FIDDQEVVAESY

-395 YGIPDSGSLGRF
+395 YGIPDSGGSLGLF
-407 MITPS
+407 VITPS
-412 VYLSLDQTDGLNS
+412 VYLTLDQTDGLYN

-436 PAGDYGY
+436 PAGEYGY
-443 VGIGIFNADSSEE
+443 TAVGIFNDDYSEL
-456 LIEEIDFDDSG
+456 LIEEIEFNESG
-467 YTKFEVSLGSLTTS
+467 YAGFEVSLGSLATS
-481 GEYTVLAGV
+481 GKYTVKAGV
-490 TDSYDNPT
+490 QDAYDSPSFYGV
-498 FSALSEEKTIQV
+498 SEDQTIQI

-517 YTVSDKVY
+517 VTDNSDKV
-525 SGGSFSIYA
+525 I
-534 NETSGPGNSYVWYVN
+534 
-549 GEEVHL
+549 
-555 SDGQTGYSSF
+555 
-565 NVGNVSWPT
+565 VGNELSIRVNESSSGSTYEWYINGKLASTQSGYGNFYEFIRWPA

-579 YLMRDGIN
+579 YLMKDGVK

-592 IEIVEEPRLGILVNG
+592 IEVVEEPRLGILING

-617 KAVRFEIWNPEGHEL
+617 NAVRFEIWNPDGHEL

-640 ADGPGIDESKYTID
+640 ADGPGIDESLYTID
-654 ESKLGLTVHEDVSA
+654 ESDLGLTVHEDVSA
-668 SNISVDVE
+668 SNISADLE

-685 LYGSASS
+685 LYGSA
-692 SGGGYA
+692 
-698 DGISISIDKFV
+698 
-709 VKPSE
+709 
-714 SVKATYYIGSNF
+714 
-726 DYNET
+726 
-731 GMYNSISSAVLTVFG
+731 
-746 VDKSGQRNVLSGYPI
+746 
-761 TFTSDQLPVAD
+761 
-772 VLTIEADVEDYTRYV
+772 
-787 LRIDAYY
+787 
-794 WDYSSGVEPVEV
+794 YSSGDEYDNGLAIYFDKLVVAPGEGFGGNYTISYYMPDPEGYYQYPIETATVRLLGVKADGSEGIPIWTKEYSREDKTLPAHEEFDLNETTDEYTSYKVAIDFTYTDNFSVEPHPYDGE
-806 QGAWWENIVT
+806 WTNSIP
-816 VSENGII
+816 VSSERII
-823 GIQAGDVYQ
+823 PIQAGDVYQ
-832 MLQIDGA
+832 MLQIDGT

-848 LILSDDG
+848 LVLSADD
-855 SNQYVKYVIKFTED
+855 SNQYVKYVIKFTKD
-869 MIPQGPEQEMTG
+869 MIPQDPEQGMTE

-917 TVTIDGNEFVD
+917 TVTINGNEFVD
-928 DDGRTWTRLNTETR
+928 DDGLTWTRLNTETR
-942 SKSRAISDFNGS
+942 SKSRAISDFNGL

-962 DSSFMTAMMNFVF
+962 DSSFMNEMMNFVF

-986 MMPDNYKN
+986 TMPDTYKN
-994 LLTFDAGEGIGVS
+994 LLTFDEGEGIGVS

-1038 LMLLAGATGDIDS
+1038 LMLLAGATGELDS
-1051 YGGDD
+1051 YSEED

-1074 ESVMLLYV
+1074 KSVMLLYV
-1082 LMRQGDNGYQ
+1082 LMKQGDNGYQ
-1092 PMLVLPLSNVSSL
+1092 PMLVLPLSKVSSL

-1127 DMAKTAEQKLGSDGS
+1127 DMAKTAELKLGSDGS

-1150 VPLFNSNVNST
+1150 VPLFNSNVSST

-1204 PSDPSGSYHYSL
+1204 PSDPSMTYHYSL
-1216 AYGGGATSGY
+1216 AYGDGATSGY
-1226 ANFNVTSSGEDPN
+1226 ANFNVTSSDPN
-1239 EVNMMVQVSFRGLPV
+1239 EVTMMVQVSFRGLPV

-1318 GGKIVIETAN
+1318 GGKIVIETAS

-1341 GGLFGYSQSGDSA
+1341 GGLFG
-1354 EIMILQQK
+1354 
-1362 NGADFGLKFNAVG
+1362 

>member
-54 GTSGGQT
+54 GTSGGES

-76 EIRPGNWTFY
+76 EIRPGKWTFY
-86 AEAFNKNDQK
+86 AEAFNKDKQK
-96 IGRSDDVEANIKS
+96 IGRSDDVAVNIKS

-130 NLKYTNQIDPDT
+130 NLEYTNQIDPDT

-150 GEKQPL
+150 GEKQKL

-176 WIYEGENGNPSD
+176 WIYEGDNENPSD
-188 VFTIRVVTGYPTKVT
+188 VFTIRVVTGYPTTVT

-218 EGDIVQTPEISF
+218 EGAIVQTPEISF

-265 TEAKDQTTATYTVE
+265 AIVEAQTTETFSVE
-279 SLQSIGLEVGTQHN
+279 SLQSIGLEVGTPHN
-293 LMLMIRAGNVVWTSN
+293 LMLMIRSGNVVWTSN

-321 TIESP
+321 EISSDLSAQIESN
-326 GLGDSAWNTQW
+326 AWS
-337 NYDGGSQTITI
+337 YDGGSQTIAI

-354 EGFEIKY
+354 EGFIIKY
-361 FIDDQEVVAEGN
+361 FIDDQEVVAEDN
-373 VITVDPQSYSIGQ
+373 AITVDPRSYSIGQ
-386 HELRYEITG
+386 HELKYEITG
-395 YGIPDSGSLGRF
+395 YGLTRSGSLGRF
-407 MITPS
+407 VINPS
-412 VYLSLDQTDGLNS
+412 VILTLDKTSDLYN

-436 PAGDYGY
+436 PAENYEFVAVEI
-443 VGIGIFNADSSEE
+443 VGSDGLVEPLVQKISLDE
-456 LIEEIDFDDSG
+456 SG
-467 YTKFEVSLGSLTTS
+467 HTDFEVSLGSLTTT
-481 GEYTVLAGV
+481 GTYTVHARV
-490 TDSYDNPT
+490 ADRDSNPT
-498 FSALSEEKTIQV
+498 FEGLSEELAIQV

-517 YTVSDKVY
+517 VTDNSDKV
-525 SGGSFSIYA
+525 I
-534 NETSGPGNSYVWYVN
+534 
-549 GEEVHL
+549 
-555 SDGQTGYSSF
+555 
-565 NVGNVSWPT
+565 VGNELSIRVNELSSGSTYEWYINGKLASTQQGYGNFYEFIRWPA

-579 YLMRDGIN
+579 YLVRDGFK

-592 IEIVEEPRLGILVNG
+592 IEVVEEPRLGILING

-617 KAVRFEIWNPEGHEL
+617 NAVRFEIWNPDGHEL

-640 ADGPGIDESKYTID
+640 ADGPGIDESLYTID
-654 ESKLGLTVHEDVSA
+654 ESKLGLTVQENVSA

-685 LYGSASS
+685 IYGRAYS
-692 SGGGYA
+692 SGDGYA
-698 DGISISIDKFV
+698 DGMSISLDKFV
-709 VKPSE
+709 VKPGE

-787 LRIDAYY
+787 LRIEAYY

-839 DGIAVGLGT
+839 DGIAAGLGT

-855 SNQYVKYVIKFTED
+855 SNQYVKYVIKFSED
-869 MIPQGPEQEMTG
+869 MIPQDPEQEMTG

-917 TVTIDGNEFVD
+917 TVTINGNEFVD

-962 DSSFMTAMMNFVF
+962 DSSFMNAMMNFVF
-975 TMMEQQMGAEM
+975 TMMEQQTGEEM
-986 MMPDNYKN
+986 AMPEN
-994 LLTFDAGEGIGVS
+994 LLTFDEGEGIGVS
-1007 LGAELYNGLLTM
+1007 LGAKLHDGLLTM

-1038 LMLLAGATGDIDS
+1038 LMLLAGATGELDS
-1051 YGGDD
+1051 YSEED

-1082 LMRQGDNGYQ
+1082 LMKQGDNGYQ
-1092 PMLVLPLSNVSSL
+1092 PMLVLPLSKVSSL

-1127 DMAKTAEQKLGSDGS
+1127 AMAKTAEQKLGSDGS

-1150 VPLFNSNVNST
+1150 VPLFNSNVSST

-1192 TGGGYEIWSYDG
+1192 TGGGYEIWDNYD

-1239 EVNMMVQVSFRGLPV
+1239 EVTMMVQVSFRGLPV

-1263 DTSLSFMDVC
+1263 DTSLSFMEVC

-1300 GETEAEGMN
+1300 GETEVEGMN

-1318 GGKIVIETAN
+1318 GGKIVIETAS

-1341 GGLFGYSQSGDSA
+1341 GGLFGYSQSGDTA

-1362 NGADFGLKFNAVG
+1362 NGADFGLEFNAVG

>member
-54 GTSGGQT
+54 GTSGGLS

-96 IGRSDDVEANIKS
+96 IGRSDDVAVNIKS
-109 GPGNHVSLTVREIA
+109 GLGNHVSLTVREIE

-130 NLKYTNQIDPDT
+130 NFNYTNPSNPDT
-142 PLYVMIDD
+142 PLYVRIDD
-150 GEKQPL
+150 GEKQQL
-156 VVKDGVHA
+156 IEENDVHA
-164 LTVSLSNGFHVV
+164 LTVSLQNGFHVV
-176 WIYEGENGNPSD
+176 WIYEGDNENPSD
-188 VFTIRVVTGYPTKVT
+188 VFTIRVVTGYPTMVT

-210 AGDGYFDI
+210 AEDGYFDI

-265 TEAKDQTTATYTVE
+265 AVVEDQTTATYTVE

-293 LMLMIRAGNVVWTSN
+293 LMLMIRAGNVVWTSD
-308 RYFFTVGQAVTLP
+308 RYFFTVGQAVTFP
-321 TIESP
+321 TIVSP

-348 NVEGST
+348 NVNGST

-395 YGIPDSGSLGRF
+395 YGVPDSGSLGRF

-412 VYLSLDQTDGLNS
+412 VYLTLDQTDGLNS

-436 PAGDYGY
+436 PAGEYGY
-443 VGIGIFNADSSEE
+443 VGIGIFNADYSEE

-481 GEYTVLAGV
+481 GEYTVLARV

-498 FSALSEEKTIQV
+498 FSALSEEQTIQV

-517 YTVSDKVY
+517 VTDNSDKV
-525 SGGSFSIYA
+525 I
-534 NETSGPGNSYVWYVN
+534 
-549 GEEVHL
+549 
-555 SDGQTGYSSF
+555 
-565 NVGNVSWPT
+565 VGNELSIRVNESSSGSTYEWYINGKLASTQSGYGNFYEYIRWPA

-579 YLMRDGIN
+579 YLMRDGVK

-592 IEIVEEPRLGILVNG
+592 IEVVEEPRLGILING

-617 KAVRFEIWNPEGHEL
+617 NAVRFEIWNPDGHEL

-640 ADGPGIDESKYTID
+640 ADGPEIDESLYTID
-654 ESKLGLTVHEDVSA
+654 ESDLGLTVHEDVSA

-685 LYGSASS
+685 IDGSADS

-698 DGISISIDKFV
+698 DGISISLDKFV
-709 VKPSE
+709 VKPGE

-746 VDKSGQRNVLSGYPI
+746 VDKSGIRKELSEYSRRI
-761 TFTSDQLPVAD
+761 TSDQLPFSGG
-772 VLTIEADVEDYTRYV
+772 LTIPSAFDQYSSYV
-787 LRIDAYY
+787 FRIDAYY
-794 WDYSSGVEPVEV
+794 WDSSSGVEPVEV

-848 LILSDDG
+848 LVLSAD
-855 SNQYVKYVIKFTED
+855 SNQYVKYVIKFSEN
-869 MIPQGPEQEMTG
+869 MIPQDPEQGMTE
-881 MPFEIEKGTF
+881 MPFEMEMGTYF
-891 TSNGGSITFNGQSMV
+891 QNGNNISFNGQGKDPS
-906 PGPDGTGQVEY
+906 TGEM
-917 TVTIDGNEFVD
+917 IGVD
-928 DDGRTWTRLNTETR
+928 YSVNLAGRDFTDIEGRTWTRLNTVTK
-942 SKSRAISDFNGS
+942 SASRAISDFNGS

-962 DSSFMTAMMNFVF
+962 DSSFMNAMMDFVF
-975 TMMEQQMGAEM
+975 TMMEQQTGEEM
-986 MMPDNYKN
+986 AMPEN
-994 LLTFDAGEGIGVS
+994 LLTFDEGEGIGVS
-1007 LGAELYNGLLTM
+1007 LGAELHDGLLIM

-1038 LMLLAGATGDIDS
+1038 LMLLAGATGELDS
-1051 YGGDD
+1051 YSEED

-1074 ESVMLLYV
+1074 KSVMLLYV
-1082 LMRQGDNGYQ
+1082 LMQQGDSGYQ
-1092 PMLVLPLSNVSSL
+1092 PMLVLPLSKVSSL

-1127 DMAKTAEQKLGSDGS
+1127 DMAKTAELKLGSDGS

-1150 VPLFNSNVNST
+1150 VPLFNSNVSST

-1192 TGGGYEIWSYDG
+1192 TGGGYEICSYDG
-1204 PSDPSGSYHYSL
+1204 PSDSSGSYHYSL
-1216 AYGGGATSGY
+1216 AYGDGATSGY

-1239 EVNMMVQVSFRGLPV
+1239 EVTMMVQVSFRGLPV

-1287 IELRS
+1287 IELRN

-1300 GETEAEGMN
+1300 GETEVEGMN

-1318 GGKIVIETAN
+1318 GGSIVIETAS

>member
-130 NLKYTNQIDPDT
+130 NLEYTNQIDPDT

-150 GEKQPL
+150 GEKQRL

-176 WIYEGENGNPSD
+176 WIYEGDNENPSD

-230 FDAFNGTV
+230 TSNFSTDNV
-238 PVNLEYEL
+238 PANLEFKLKAVVE
-246 EAIVKGVSGQ
+246 GVSGQ

-265 TEAKDQTTATYTVE
+265 AVAEDQTTATYTVE
-279 SLQSIGLEVGTQHN
+279 SLQSIGLEVETQHN
-293 LMLMIRAGNVVWTSN
+293 LMLMIRSGNVVWTSD

-348 NVEGST
+348 NVEGNT

-361 FIDDQEVVAEGN
+361 FIDDQEVVAKDN

-443 VGIGIFNADSSEE
+443 VGIGIFNADYPEE
-456 LIEEIDFDDSG
+456 LIEEIDFDGSG

-498 FSALSEEKTIQV
+498 FSALSEEKTIQI
-510 TVPDFSI
+510 TVSDFSI
-517 YTVSDKVY
+517 VTDNSDKV
-525 SGGSFSIYA
+525 I
-534 NETSGPGNSYVWYVN
+534 
-549 GEEVHL
+549 
-555 SDGQTGYSSF
+555 
-565 NVGNVSWPT
+565 VGNELSIRVNESSSGSTYEWYINGKLASTQSEYGNFYEFIRWPA

-579 YLMRDGIN
+579 YLMRDGFK

-592 IEIVEEPRLGILVNG
+592 IEVVEEPRLGILING

-617 KAVRFEIWNPEGHEL
+617 NAVRFEIWNPDDHEL
-632 SEINWYVY
+632 SEINWDVY
-640 ADGPGIDESKYTID
+640 ADGLEIDESQYTIA
-654 ESKLGLTVHEDVSA
+654 ESELGLTVHEDVFASSISA
-668 SNISVDVE
+668 DVE

-685 LYGSASS
+685 IHGSAYS

-698 DGISISIDKFV
+698 DGMSISLDKFV
-709 VKPSE
+709 VKPGE
-714 SVKATYYIGSNF
+714 SVKATYYIGTNL
-726 DYNET
+726 DYNENWMST
-731 GMYNSISSAVLTVFG
+731 SISSAVLTVFG
-746 VDKSGQRNVLSGYPI
+746 VDKSGIRSELSEYSRTI
-761 TFTSDQLPVAD
+761 TSDQLPFSGE
-772 VLTIEADVEDYTRYV
+772 LTIPSASDQYSSYV
-787 LRIDAYY
+787 FHIDAYY
-794 WDYSSGVEPVEV
+794 WDYSSGSEPDEAL
-806 QGAWWENIVT
+806 GPYWENIVT

-848 LILSDDG
+848 LVLSDDG
-855 SNQYVKYVIKFTED
+855 SNQYVRYVIKFTED
-869 MIPQGPEQEMTG
+869 MIPQDPEQEMTG

-891 TSNGGSITFNGQSMV
+891 TSNGGSITFNGQSME

-917 TVTIDGNEFVD
+917 TVTIDGNEFID
-928 DDGRTWTRLNTETR
+928 DNGRTWTRLNTETR

-954 WKFADINL
+954 WKVADINL
-962 DSSFMTAMMNFVF
+962 DSSFMNAMMNFVF
-975 TMMEQQMGAEM
+975 TMMEQQTGEEM
-986 MMPDNYKN
+986 AMPEN
-994 LLTFDAGEGIGVS
+994 LLTFDEGEGIGVS
-1007 LGAELYNGLLTM
+1007 LGAVLYNGLLTM

-1038 LMLLAGATGDIDS
+1038 LMLLAGATGELDS
-1051 YGGDD
+1051 YSEED

-1074 ESVMLLYV
+1074 KSVMLLYV
-1082 LMRQGDNGYQ
+1082 LMKQGDNGYQ
-1092 PMLVLPLSNVSSL
+1092 PMLVLPLSKVSSL

-1150 VPLFNSNVNST
+1150 VPLFNSNVSST

-1216 AYGGGATSGY
+1216 AYGDGATSGY

-1239 EVNMMVQVSFRGLPV
+1239 EVTMMVQVSFRGLPV

-1263 DTSLSFMDVC
+1263 DTSLSFMEVC

-1318 GGKIVIETAN
+1318 GGKIVIETAS

-1341 GGLFGYSQSGDSA
+1341 GGLFGYSQSGDTA

>member
-41 SVIEMDVAYYVVH
+41 SVIEMDVAYFVVH

-61 FNSGNISID
+61 FNSENISID

-86 AEAFNKNDQK
+86 AEAFNKNNQK

-109 GPGNHVSLTVREIA
+109 GPGNHVSLTVREIE
-123 GEGDVTF
+123 GVGDVTF
-130 NLKYTNQIDPDT
+130 NLKYTNQSNPDT
-142 PLYVMIDD
+142 PLYVMIDE
-150 GEKQPL
+150 GEKQRL
-156 VVKDGVHA
+156 IEENDVHA
-164 LTVSLSNGFHVV
+164 LTVSLQNGFHVV
-176 WIYEGENGNPSD
+176 WIYEGDNENPSD
-188 VFTIRVVTGYPTKVT
+188 VFTIRVVTGYPTMVT

-210 AGDGYFDI
+210 DGDGYFDI

-265 TEAKDQTTATYTVE
+265 AEVEDQTTATYTVK

-293 LMLMIRAGNVVWTSN
+293 LMLMIRSGNIVWTSN

-326 GLGDSAWNTQW
+326 DLGDSAWNTQW

-361 FIDDQEVVAEGN
+361 FIDDQEVVAKGN

-386 HELRYEITG
+386 HELKFEITG
-395 YGIPDSGSLGRF
+395 YGLTRSGSLGLF
-407 MITPS
+407 VITPS
-412 VYLSLDQTDGLNS
+412 VYLTLDQDDGLYS

-436 PAGDYGY
+436 PAENYEFVAVEI
-443 VGIGIFNADSSEE
+443 VGSDGLVEPLVQKISLDE
-456 LIEEIDFDDSG
+456 SG
-467 YTKFEVSLGSLTTS
+467 HTDFEVSLGSLTTT
-481 GEYTVLAGV
+481 GTYTVHARV
-490 TDSYDNPT
+490 SDRDSNPT
-498 FSALSEEKTIQV
+498 FEGLSEEKTIQV

-517 YTVSDKVY
+517 VTDNSDKVIVDNELSIRVNESS
-525 SGGSFSIYA
+525 SGSTYEWYINGKLASTQSEY
-534 NETSGPGNSYVWYVN
+534 GNFH
-549 GEEVHL
+549 E
-555 SDGQTGYSSF
+555 F
-565 NVGNVSWPT
+565 IRWPA

-579 YLMRDGIN
+579 YLMKDGVK

-592 IEIVEEPRLGILVNG
+592 IEVVEEPRLGILING

-617 KAVRFEIWNPEGHEL
+617 NAVRFEIWNPDGHEL
-632 SEINWYVY
+632 SEINWYVS
-640 ADGPGIDESKYTID
+640 ADGPGIDESLYTID
-654 ESKLGLTVHEDVSA
+654 ESDLGLTVHEDVSA
-668 SNISVDVE
+668 SNISVGVE

-685 LYGSASS
+685 IYGSANS
-692 SGGGYA
+692 SGDGYA
-698 DGISISIDKFV
+698 DGISISLDKFV
-709 VKPSE
+709 VKPGE

-746 VDKSGQRNVLSGYPI
+746 VDKSGIRNELSEYSRTI
-761 TFTSDQLPVAD
+761 TSDQLPFSGG
-772 VLTIEADVEDYTRYV
+772 LTIPSASDQYSSYV
-787 LRIDAYY
+787 FRIDAYY
-794 WDYSSGVEPVEV
+794 WDSSSGVEPVEV

-848 LILSDDG
+848 LVLSAD
-855 SNQYVKYVIKFTED
+855 SNQYVKYVIKFSED
-869 MIPQGPEQEMTG
+869 MIPQDPEQEMTG
-881 MPFEIEKGTF
+881 MPFEMEMGTY
-891 TSNGGSITFNGQSMV
+891 SQNGNNISFNGQGMDPS
-906 PGPDGTGQVEY
+906 TGEM
-917 TVTIDGNEFVD
+917 IEVD
-928 DDGRTWTRLNTETR
+928 YSVNLAGRDFTDSEGRTWTRLNTVTK
-942 SKSRAISDFNGS
+942 SASRAISDFNGS

-962 DSSFMTAMMNFVF
+962 DSSFMNAMMDFVF
-975 TMMEQQMGAEM
+975 TMMEQQTGEEM
-986 MMPDNYKN
+986 AMPEN
-994 LLTFDAGEGIGVS
+994 LLTFDEGEGIGVS
-1007 LGAELYNGLLTM
+1007 LGAELHDGLLIM

-1038 LMLLAGATGDIDS
+1038 LMLLAGATGELDS
-1051 YGGDD
+1051 YSEED

-1074 ESVMLLYV
+1074 KSVMLLYV
-1082 LMRQGDNGYQ
+1082 LMQQGDSGYQ
-1092 PMLVLPLSNVSSL
+1092 PMLVLPLSKVSSL

-1142 DVLYNLFA
+1142 DVLYNLF
-1150 VPLFNSNVNST
+1150 VSPMFGSGVNST
-1161 GKWNVEVT
+1161 GRWNVEVT
-1169 SGDTEFLERIFGG
+1169 SGDTEFLERIFGE

-1192 TGGGYEIWSYDG
+1192 TGGGYEIWDNYG
-1204 PSDPSGSYHYSL
+1204 PADPSGSYHYSL
-1216 AYGGGATSGY
+1216 AYGGGATSAY
-1226 ANFNVTSSGEDPN
+1226 ADFTVTSEKQD
-1239 EVNMMVQVSFRGLPV
+1239 EVIVDVDVWFQGLPV
-1254 YEGTLRLTR
+1254 YTGTLRLTR
-1263 DTSLSFMDVC
+1263 DTSLSFMEVC

-1292 NGEVWFGY
+1292 TGEVWFGY

-1318 GGKIVIETAN
+1318 GGKIVIETAS

-1362 NGADFGLKFNAVG
+1362 NGADFGLRFNAVD

>member
-109 GPGNHVSLTVREIA
+109 GPGNSVSLTVREIA

-130 NLKYTNQIDPDT
+130 NLKYTNQINPDT

-150 GEKQPL
+150 GEKQQL

-176 WIYEGENGNPSD
+176 WIYEGDNENPSD
-188 VFTIRVVTGYPTKVT
+188 VFTIRVVTGYPTTVT

-265 TEAKDQTTATYTVE
+265 AVVEDQTTATYTVK
-279 SLQSIGLEVGTQHN
+279 SLQSIDLEVGTQHN
-293 LMLMIRAGNVVWTSN
+293 LMLMIRSGNIVWTSN

-412 VYLSLDQTDGLNS
+412 VYLSLDQTDGLYS

-436 PAGDYGY
+436 PAGEYGY
-443 VGIGIFNADSSEE
+443 AAVGIFNDDYSEL
-456 LIEEIDFDDSG
+456 LIEEIDFDESG
-467 YTKFEVSLGSLTTS
+467 HAEFEVSLGSLATS
-481 GEYTVLAGV
+481 GKYTVKAGV
-490 TDSYDNPT
+490 QDAYDSPS
-498 FSALSEEKTIQV
+498 FSALSEEQTIQI

-517 YTVSDKVY
+517 VTDNSDKV
-525 SGGSFSIYA
+525 I
-534 NETSGPGNSYVWYVN
+534 
-549 GEEVHL
+549 
-555 SDGQTGYSSF
+555 
-565 NVGNVSWPT
+565 VGNELSIRVNESSSGSTYEWYINGKLASTQSEYGNFYEFIRWPA

-579 YLMRDGIN
+579 YLKRDGEK

-592 IEIVEEPRLGILVNG
+592 IEVVEEPRLGILVNG
-607 SLNGNNWASG
+607 SLNGNDLVSG
-617 KAVRFEIWNPEGHEL
+617 KAVRFEIWNPDGHEL
-632 SEINWYVY
+632 SEINWYVS

-685 LYGSASS
+685 IYGSA
-692 SGGGYA
+692 
-698 DGISISIDKFV
+698 
-709 VKPSE
+709 
-714 SVKATYYIGSNF
+714 
-726 DYNET
+726 
-731 GMYNSISSAVLTVFG
+731 
-746 VDKSGQRNVLSGYPI
+746 
-761 TFTSDQLPVAD
+761 
-772 VLTIEADVEDYTRYV
+772 
-787 LRIDAYY
+787 
-794 WDYSSGVEPVEV
+794 YSSGDEYDNGLAIYFDKLVVAPGEGFGGNYTISYYMPDPEGYYQYPIETATVRLFGVKADGSEGIPIWTKEYSREDKTLPAHEEFNLNETTDEYTSYKVAIDFTYTDNSSVEPHPYDGE
-806 QGAWWENIVT
+806 WTNSIP
-816 VSENGII
+816 VSSERII
-823 GIQAGDVYQ
+823 PIQAGDVYQ
-832 MLQIDGA
+832 MLQIDGT

-848 LILSDDG
+848 LVLSADD

-881 MPFEIEKGTF
+881 MPFEMEMGTYTPNGNSISFTGHGMDPSTGEMIEVDYSVNLAGRDF
-891 TSNGGSITFNGQSMV
+891 TDS
-906 PGPDGTGQVEY
+906 E
-917 TVTIDGNEFVD
+917 
-928 DDGRTWTRLNTETR
+928 GRTWTMLNTETR
-942 SKSRAISDFNGS
+942 SKSRAISDFNGL

-962 DSSFMTAMMNFVF
+962 DSSFMNEMMNFVF

-986 MMPDNYKN
+986 TMPDTYKN
-994 LLTFDAGEGIGVS
+994 LLTFGEGEGIGVS
-1007 LGAELYNGLLTM
+1007 LGAELHDGLLTM

-1082 LMRQGDNGYQ
+1082 LMQQGDNGYQ
-1092 PMLVLPLSNVSSL
+1092 PMLVLPLSKVSSL

-1127 DMAKTAEQKLGSDGS
+1127 DMAKTAELKLGSDGS

-1150 VPLFNSNVNST
+1150 VPLFNSNVSST

-1204 PSDPSGSYHYSL
+1204 PSDPSMTYHYSL
-1216 AYGGGATSGY
+1216 AYGDGATSGY

-1239 EVNMMVQVSFRGLPV
+1239 EVTMMVQVSFRGLPV

>member
-41 SVIEMDVAYYVVH
+41 SVIEMDVSYYVVH
-54 GTSGGQT
+54 GTSGGQS
-61 FNSGNISID
+61 FDSGNIFID

-76 EIRPGNWTFY
+76 EILPGNWTFY
-86 AEAFNKNDQK
+86 AEAFNKDNQK
-96 IGRSDDVEANIKS
+96 IGRSDEVEANIKS
-109 GPGNHVSLTVREIA
+109 GPGNHVSLTVREIE
-123 GEGDVTF
+123 GVGDVTF
-130 NLKYTNQIDPDT
+130 NLTYTNQINPDT

-150 GEKQPL
+150 GEKQQL
-156 VVKDGVHA
+156 VVKDGVHV

-176 WIYEGENGNPSD
+176 WIYEGDNENPSD
-188 VFTIRVVTGYPTKVT
+188 VFTIRVVTGYPTTVT

-230 FDAFNGTV
+230 TSNFSTDNV
-238 PVNLEYEL
+238 PANLEFKLKAVVE
-246 EAIVKGVSGQ
+246 GVSGQ

-265 TEAKDQTTATYTVE
+265 IQVQDQTMDTFTVQSLE
-279 SLQSIGLEVGTQHN
+279 SMEGMDVGSQHN
-293 LMLMIRAGNVVWTSN
+293 LMLMIRSGSIVWTSD

-348 NVEGST
+348 NVNGST
-354 EGFEIKY
+354 DGFIIKY
-361 FIDDQEVVAEGN
+361 FIDDQEVVAEDN

-386 HELRYEITG
+386 HELRFEITG
-395 YGIPDSGSLGRF
+395 YGLTRSGSLGRF
-407 MITPS
+407 MINPS
-412 VYLSLDQTDGLNS
+412 VTLTLDKTSGLYN

-436 PAGDYGY
+436 PAGNYEFVAVEI
-443 VGIGIFNADSSEE
+443 VGSDGLVEPLVQKISLDE
-456 LIEEIDFDDSG
+456 SG
-467 YTKFEVSLGSLTTS
+467 HTIFEVSLGSLTTT
-481 GEYTVLAGV
+481 GTYTVHARV
-490 TDSYDNPT
+490 ADRDSNPT
-498 FSALSEEKTIQV
+498 FEGLSEDQTIQV

-517 YTVSDKVY
+517 NTVSDKVY

-565 NVGNVSWPT
+565 HVNNVSWPT

-579 YLMRDGIN
+579 YLMRDGVK

-592 IEIVEEPRLGILVNG
+592 IEVVEEPRLGILING

-617 KAVRFEIWNPEGHEL
+617 NAVRFEIWNPDGHEL

-640 ADGPGIDESKYTID
+640 ADGPGIDESLYTID
-654 ESKLGLTVHEDVSA
+654 ESKQGLTVQENVSA

-685 LYGSASS
+685 IHGSA
-692 SGGGYA
+692 
-698 DGISISIDKFV
+698 
-709 VKPSE
+709 
-714 SVKATYYIGSNF
+714 
-726 DYNET
+726 
-731 GMYNSISSAVLTVFG
+731 
-746 VDKSGQRNVLSGYPI
+746 
-761 TFTSDQLPVAD
+761 
-772 VLTIEADVEDYTRYV
+772 
-787 LRIDAYY
+787 
-794 WDYSSGVEPVEV
+794 YSSGDEYDNGLAIYFDKLVVAPGEGFGGNYTISYYMPDPEGYYQYPIETATVRLFGVKADGSEGIPIWTKEYSREDKTLPAHEEFNLNETTDEYTSYKVAIDFTYTDNSSVEPHPYDGE
-806 QGAWWENIVT
+806 WTNSIP
-816 VSENGII
+816 VSSERII
-823 GIQAGDVYQ
+823 PIQAGDVYQ

-848 LILSDDG
+848 LILTDDG
-855 SNQYVKYVIKFTED
+855 SNQYVRYVIKFSED
-869 MIPQGPEQEMTG
+869 MIPQDPEQEMTE

-891 TSNGGSITFNGQSMV
+891 TSNGGSITFNGQPMASG
-906 PGPDGTGQVEY
+906 PGGTGQVEY
-917 TVTIDGNEFVD
+917 TVTINGNEFVD

-975 TMMEQQMGAEM
+975 TMMEQQTGEEM
-986 MMPDNYKN
+986 AMPEN
-994 LLTFDAGEGIGVS
+994 LLTFDEGEGIGVS
-1007 LGAELYNGLLTM
+1007 LGAELHDGLLTM

-1066 LALQLSSD
+1066 LTLQLSSD

-1082 LMRQGDNGYQ
+1082 LSGDRNSGYM
-1092 PMLVLPLSNVSSL
+1092 PMLVLPLSKVSSL

-1150 VPLFNSNVNST
+1150 VPLFNSNVSST

-1192 TGGGYEIWSYDG
+1192 TGGGYEICDNYD

-1239 EVNMMVQVSFRGLPV
+1239 EVTMMVQVSFRGLPV

-1263 DTSLSFMDVC
+1263 DTSLSFMEVC

-1300 GETEAEGMN
+1300 GETEVEGMN

-1318 GGKIVIETAN
+1318 GGKIVIETAS

-1341 GGLFGYSQSGDSA
+1341 GGLFGYSQSGDTA

>member
-12 LMVLASCSMED
+12 LMVFASCSMED

-41 SVIEMDVAYYVVH
+41 SVIEMDVAYYVVY
-54 GTSGGQT
+54 GTSGGLS

-86 AEAFNKNDQK
+86 AEAFNKDKQK
-96 IGRSDDVEANIKS
+96 IGRSDKVDANIKS
-109 GPGNHVSLTVREIA
+109 GPGNHVSLTVREVA

-130 NLKYTNQIDPDT
+130 NLKYTNQINPDT

-150 GEKQPL
+150 GEKQQL

-176 WIYEGENGNPSD
+176 WIYEGDNENPSD
-188 VFTIRVVTGYPTKVT
+188 VFTIRVVTGYPTTVT

-230 FDAFNGTV
+230 TSNFSTDNV
-238 PVNLEYEL
+238 PENLEFKLKAVIE
-246 EAIVKGVSGQ
+246 GVGGQ

-265 TEAKDQTTATYTVE
+265 AEVEDQTTATYTVK

-293 LMLMIRAGNVVWTSN
+293 LMLMIRSGNIVWTSD
-308 RYFFTVGQAVTLP
+308 RYLFTVIEEVTLP
-321 TIESP
+321 EVSSDLA
-326 GLGDSAWNTQW
+326 GFVHDNAWSYN
-337 NYDGGSQTITI
+337 GGSQDITI
-348 NVEGST
+348 NVNGST

-361 FIDDQEVVAEGN
+361 FIDDQEVVVKDN
-373 VITVDPQSYSIGQ
+373 VITVDPQAYSIGQ

-395 YGIPDSGSLGRF
+395 YGIPGSGSLGLF
-407 MITPS
+407 VITPS
-412 VYLSLDQTDGLNS
+412 VYLTLDQTDGLYN

-436 PAGDYGY
+436 PAGEYGY
-443 VGIGIFNADSSEE
+443 AAVGIFNDDYTEL
-456 LIEEIDFDDSG
+456 LIEEIDFDESG
-467 YTKFEVSLGSLTTS
+467 YAGFEVSLGSLATS
-481 GEYTVLAGV
+481 GKYTVKAGV
-490 TDSYDNPT
+490 QDAFDSPSFYGV
-498 FSALSEEKTIQV
+498 SEDQTIQI

-517 YTVSDKVY
+517 VTDNSDKV
-525 SGGSFSIYA
+525 I
-534 NETSGPGNSYVWYVN
+534 
-549 GEEVHL
+549 
-555 SDGQTGYSSF
+555 
-565 NVGNVSWPT
+565 VGNELSIRVNESSSGSTYEWYINGKLASTQSEYGIFYEFIRWPA

-579 YLMRDGIN
+579 YLMKDGVK

-592 IEIVEEPRLGILVNG
+592 IEVVEEPRLGILING

-617 KAVRFEIWNPEGHEL
+617 NAVRFEIWNPDGHEL

-640 ADGPGIDESKYTID
+640 ADGPGIDESLYTID
-654 ESKLGLTVHEDVSA
+654 ESDLGLTVHEDVSA

-685 LYGSASS
+685 IYGSAYS

-698 DGISISIDKFV
+698 DGLSISLDKFV
-709 VKPSE
+709 VKPGE

-746 VDKSGQRNVLSGYPI
+746 VDKSGIRKELSEYSRTI
-761 TFTSDQLPVAD
+761 TSDQLPFSGG
-772 VLTIEADVEDYTRYV
+772 LTIPSASDQYLSYV
-787 LRIDAYY
+787 FHIDAYY

-848 LILSDDG
+848 LVLSDDG
-855 SNQYVKYVIKFTED
+855 SNQYVRYVIKFTED
-869 MIPQGPEQEMTG
+869 MIPQDPEQGMTE

-917 TVTIDGNEFVD
+917 TVTINGNEFVD
-928 DDGRTWTRLNTETR
+928 DDGLTWTRLNTETR

-962 DSSFMTAMMNFVF
+962 DSSFMNAMMDFVF

-986 MMPDNYKN
+986 TMPDNYKN

-1007 LGAELYNGLLTM
+1007 LGAELHYGLLTM

-1038 LMLLAGATGDIDS
+1038 LMLLAGATGELDS
-1051 YGGDD
+1051 YSEED

-1074 ESVMLLYV
+1074 KSVMLLYV
-1082 LMRQGDNGYQ
+1082 LMKQGDNGYQ
-1092 PMLVLPLSNVSSL
+1092 PMLVLPLSKVSSL

-1127 DMAKTAEQKLGSDGS
+1127 DMAKTAELKLGSDGS

-1150 VPLFNSNVNST
+1150 VPLFNSNVSST

-1204 PSDPSGSYHYSL
+1204 PSDPSMTYHYSL
-1216 AYGGGATSGY
+1216 AYGDGATSGY

-1239 EVNMMVQVSFRGLPV
+1239 EVTMMVQVSFRGLPV

>member
-12 LMVLASCSMED
+12 LMVFASCSMED

-41 SVIEMDVAYYVVH
+41 SVIEMDVAYYVVY
-54 GTSGGQT
+54 GTSGGLS
-61 FNSGNISID
+61 FNSENISID
-70 GGENAF
+70 GGENTF

-86 AEAFNKNDQK
+86 AEAFNKDKQK

-130 NLKYTNQIDPDT
+130 NLEYTNQIDPDT

-150 GEKQPL
+150 GEKQRL

-176 WIYEGENGNPSD
+176 WIYEGDNENPSD

-218 EGDIVQTPEISF
+218 EGAIDQTPEISF

-265 TEAKDQTTATYTVE
+265 AEVEDQTTATYTVE
-279 SLQSIGLEVGTQHN
+279 SLQSIGLEVGTQHT
-293 LMLMIRAGNVVWTSN
+293 LMLMIRSGNVVWTSD
-308 RYFFTVGQAVTLP
+308 RYHFTVIEEVTLP
-321 TIESP
+321 ELSSNLA
-326 GLGDSAWNTQW
+326 GFVHDNAWSYN
-337 NYDGGSQTITI
+337 GGSQTITI
-348 NVEGST
+348 NVNGST

-373 VITVDPQSYSIGQ
+373 VITVDPQAYSIGQ

-395 YGIPDSGSLGRF
+395 YGIPDSGSLGLF
-407 MITPS
+407 VITPS
-412 VYLSLDQTDGLNS
+412 VYLTLDQTDGLYN

-436 PAGDYGY
+436 PAGEYGY
-443 VGIGIFNADSSEE
+443 AAVGIFNDDYTEL

-467 YTKFEVSLGSLTTS
+467 YTKFEVSLGSLATS
-481 GEYTVLAGV
+481 GKYTVKAEVQDTYDSPSFYGV
-490 TDSYDNPT
+490 
-498 FSALSEEKTIQV
+498 SEDQTIQI

-517 YTVSDKVY
+517 VTDNSDKV
-525 SGGSFSIYA
+525 I
-534 NETSGPGNSYVWYVN
+534 
-549 GEEVHL
+549 
-555 SDGQTGYSSF
+555 
-565 NVGNVSWPT
+565 VGNELSIRVNESSSGSTYEWYINGKLASTQSGYGNFYEYIRWPA

-579 YLMRDGIN
+579 YLMRDGFN

-592 IEIVEEPRLGILVNG
+592 IEVVEEPRLGILING

-617 KAVRFEIWNPEGHEL
+617 NAVRFEIWNPDGHEL

-640 ADGPGIDESKYTID
+640 ADGPGIDESLYTID
-654 ESKLGLTVHEDVSA
+654 ESDLGLTVHEDVSA

-685 LYGSASS
+685 IYGSA
-692 SGGGYA
+692 
-698 DGISISIDKFV
+698 
-709 VKPSE
+709 
-714 SVKATYYIGSNF
+714 
-726 DYNET
+726 
-731 GMYNSISSAVLTVFG
+731 
-746 VDKSGQRNVLSGYPI
+746 
-761 TFTSDQLPVAD
+761 
-772 VLTIEADVEDYTRYV
+772 
-787 LRIDAYY
+787 
-794 WDYSSGVEPVEV
+794 YSSGDEYDNGLAIYFDKLVVAPGEGFGGNYTISYYMPDPEGYYQYPIETATVRLLGVKADGSEGIPIWTKEYSREDKTLPAHEEFDLNETTDEYTSYKVAIDFTYTDNFSVEPHPYDGE
-806 QGAWWENIVT
+806 WTNSIP
-816 VSENGII
+816 VSSERII
-823 GIQAGDVYQ
+823 PIQAGDVYQ
-832 MLQIDGA
+832 MLQLDGT

-848 LILSDDG
+848 LVLSADD

-869 MIPQGPEQEMTG
+869 MIPQNPEQGMTE
-881 MPFEIEKGTF
+881 MPFEMEMGTY
-891 TSNGGSITFNGQSMV
+891 SQNGNTISFNGQGMDPS
-906 PGPDGTGQVEY
+906 TGEMIEVNY
-917 TVTIDGNEFVD
+917 FVNLAGRD
-928 DDGRTWTRLNTETR
+928 FTDSEGRTWTMLNTETR
-942 SKSRAISDFNGS
+942 SKSRAISDFNGL

-962 DSSFMTAMMNFVF
+962 DSSFMNEMMNFVF

-986 MMPDNYKN
+986 TMPDTYKN
-994 LLTFDAGEGIGVS
+994 LLTFDEGEGIGVS

-1038 LMLLAGATGDIDS
+1038 LMLLAGATGELDS
-1051 YGGDD
+1051 YSEED

-1074 ESVMLLYV
+1074 KSVMLLYV
-1082 LMRQGDNGYQ
+1082 LMKQGDNGYQ
-1092 PMLVLPLSNVSSL
+1092 SMLVLPLSKVSSL

-1127 DMAKTAEQKLGSDGS
+1127 DMAKTAELKLGSDGS

-1150 VPLFNSNVNST
+1150 VPLFNSNVSST

-1204 PSDPSGSYHYSL
+1204 PSDPSMTYHYSL
-1216 AYGGGATSGY
+1216 AYGDGATSGY
-1226 ANFNVTSSGEDPN
+1226 ANFNVTSSDPN
-1239 EVNMMVQVSFRGLPV
+1239 EVTMMVQVSFRGLPV

-1328 DLLPEL
+1328 DLLPEM